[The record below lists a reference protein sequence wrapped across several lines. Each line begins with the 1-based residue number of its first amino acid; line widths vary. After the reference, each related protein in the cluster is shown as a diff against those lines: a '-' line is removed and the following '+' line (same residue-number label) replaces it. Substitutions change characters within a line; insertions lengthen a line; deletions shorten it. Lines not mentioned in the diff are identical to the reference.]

1 MDVSSA
7 LTALAAGFAVLL
19 VAVIVL
25 AVRVGNLTQAR
36 RPAGAGENAP
46 EAAPSPAAEEI
57 PEEVVAAIAAAVY
70 CLEPG
75 AAVRS
80 VRRSVRR
87 PAPGDAR
94 AAWKTAGLLENTRPF

>member
-36 RPAGAGENAP
+36 RPAGENAP

-94 AAWKTAGLLENTRPF
+94 AAWRTAGLLENTRPF